1 MVSTVNRPSITLQ
14 TDRAWWVAAAATVAG
29 FVALAQAQ
37 MGTGV
42 AHGLKFAVYMLA
54 TGQWSAGTA
63 FQYIVSALPWW
74 VANASIVRNV
84 LWTFVVYIS
93 WWGWEGATMAYA
105 FLLSTGVA
113 GFILGVLSGAV
124 LR

>member
-1 MVSTVNRPSITLQ
+1 MVSTVNRPSIALQ

-29 FVALAQAQ
+29 FIALAQSQ
-37 MGTGV
+37 IVPCV
-42 AHGLKFAVYMLA
+42 APSNKFYIYMLA
-54 TGQWSAGTA
+54 TGHWCADRA
-63 FQYIVSALPWW
+63 FGYIIGALPWW
-74 VANASIVRNV
+74 VANATIVRNV

-105 FLLSTGVA
+105 FLLSTGVG

-124 LR
+124 LG